1 MIKTYYKKIILT
13 ILSLILLLSFLC
25 LIGNTSL
32 VFEASTDSD
41 IANYQK
47 QIKDM
52 DKQLDS
58 LNNQLENIKSLQNQT
73 VLEKTLLENVLQATN
88 ERLAALNSVL
98 YDLEIDLAEKKAEL
112 DKTQSEL
119 DNSIEQFRKRARAS
133 YEAGQVSYLEILLTS
148 SSMEDMLIKYDLMT
162 EVAENDKNL
171 INNVKNQYNTIKVLY
186 DEINQKTQAQQN
198 AVNEIAS
205 TQRTQQNKMYE
216 YENLLSTYDAN
227 SESIQK
233 QSEAIHAE
241 QDEIDRKLA
250 KLIAEQSTTK
260 YYGDE
265 LCWPVPS
272 SGYISSGYGYRT
284 FDHSFHNAIDI
295 AAGLGSNVVAAAD
308 GVIKSAKWVT
318 TGGGN
323 QIMLDHGSGLVT
335 VYNHLN
341 GFAVSAGQS
350 VKKGQV
356 IGYVGSTGNSSGPHL
371 DFKII
376 YNGAT
381 KNPADYVCY
390 GGGKP
395 PKSIHSLI
403 G

>member
-1 MIKTYYKKIILT
+1 
-13 ILSLILLLSFLC
+13 
-25 LIGNTSL
+25 
-32 VFEASTDSD
+32 
-41 IANYQK
+41 
-47 QIKDM
+47 M

-162 EVAENDKNL
+162 EVAEYDKNL

-284 FDHSFHNAIDI
+284 FDHPVTSW
-295 AAGLGSNVVAAAD
+295 VV
-308 GVIKSAKWVT
+308 
-318 TGGGN
+318 
-323 QIMLDHGSGLVT
+323 LL
-335 VYNHLN
+335 
-341 GFAVSAGQS
+341 
-350 VKKGQV
+350 
-356 IGYVGSTGNSSGPHL
+356 
-371 DFKII
+371 
-376 YNGAT
+376 
-381 KNPADYVCY
+381 
-390 GGGKP
+390 
-395 PKSIHSLI
+395 
-403 G
+403 